1 MGCLGFP
8 GQPDSE
14 LRERVETRGAVW
26 SVSVSDEI
34 LVLHRRA
41 ILRQIDELATLSR
54 VLLGEG
60 FDREAAVAVARP
72 GSRNPLARVGRQ
84 SVRFASRPRP
94 WAAQRAWKP

>member
-14 LRERVETRGAVW
+14 LRERVETGGAIR
-26 SVSVSDEI
+26 SVRVSDEI

-72 GSRNPLARVGRQ
+72 GSRNPRAGRAAEL
-84 SVRFASRPRP
+84 RFASRPRP
-94 WAAQRAWKP
+94 WAAQRARKP